1 MRRISMATRDELVAA
16 VAGRYAQ
23 ADRAERGRILD
34 EFAAVTGFH
43 RKHAMRLLRAGPV
56 TRRCEPRAGRRVY
69 DEAVR
74 DALIVVWEASDRIC
88 GKRLQPLLAILVEA
102 MERHGHLRLA
112 AEVRTRLLTMSAA
125 TIDRLLRDIRR
136 QAGTA
141 TRRRSAPSAAIR
153 RSVPVRTFDG
163 WDDPP
168 PGFVEADLVAHSGPV
183 TRGSFVQTLV
193 LTDIATGWIECAPLL
208 VREQRLLTEALDEL
222 RKLLPVPLLGFDTDN
237 DSVFMNETVRD
248 YCEQAGVEFTRCRP
262 YRKNDQAW
270 VEQKNGAVV
279 RRMVGYRRFEGLEAA
294 AALARLYALMR
305 LFVNFFQPSFKL
317 AAKARDGARVRKRY
331 HPPAT
336 PCQRLLAD
344 RRTTEQVRRSVN
356 ELRARLDPVRLLK
369 EIREVQQQLVAIADR
384 PVGNTGKPDSPTL
397 EQFLSGLRTAWTE
410 GEVRPTSVAKV
421 KPKRL
426 RRRPDPFAAVTI
438 ELREWFEAEPWHTSR
453 ELLERLQARHPG
465 VYPDG
470 RLRTLQRRVKEWRRA
485 AAQQMVFGTM
495 TVDLGVAPGDGSQL
509 SNDANGQISDREGAV
524 RSPVDLPLRLD
535 DAGAS
540 PTTPQGQHQ

>member
-1 MRRISMATRDELVAA
+1 M
-16 VAGRYAQ
+16 
-23 ADRAERGRILD
+23 
-34 EFAAVTGFH
+34 
-43 RKHAMRLLRAGPV
+43 
-56 TRRCEPRAGRRVY
+56 
-69 DEAVR
+69 
-74 DALIVVWEASDRIC
+74 
-88 GKRLQPLLAILVEA
+88 
-102 MERHGHLRLA
+102 
-112 AEVRTRLLTMSAA
+112 
-125 TIDRLLRDIRR
+125 
-136 QAGTA
+136 
-141 TRRRSAPSAAIR
+141 
-153 RSVPVRTFDG
+153 
-163 WDDPP
+163 
-168 PGFVEADLVAHSGPV
+168 AHSGPV
-183 TRGSFVQTLV
+183 TKGSFVQTLM
-193 LTDIATGWIECAPLL
+193 LTDIATGWIECTPLL

-222 RKLLPVPLLGFDTDN
+222 RKLLPFPLLGLDTDN

-248 YCEQAGVEFTRCRP
+248 YCEKAGVEFTRCRP

-331 HPPAT
+331 YPPAT

-344 RRTTEQVRRSVN
+344 PRTTEPVRCSVN

-384 PVGNTGKPDSPTL
+384 PVGNTEKPASSTL
-397 EQFLSGLRTAWTE
+397 EQFLSGLRTSWKE
-410 GEVRPTSVAKV
+410 GEVRPTSVAKA

-470 RLRTLQRRVKEWRRA
+470 QLRTLQRRLKEWRRA
-485 AAQQMVFGTM
+485 AAQQMVFGPITA
-495 TVDLGVAPGDGSQL
+495 DLGVAPGNGSLPSYSTNGQL
-509 SNDANGQISDREGAV
+509 SDETGT
-524 RSPVDLPLRLD
+524 RSPVVAWTTLARRPRLHR
-535 DAGAS
+535 AMPQKARPIS
-540 PTTPQGQHQ
+540 P